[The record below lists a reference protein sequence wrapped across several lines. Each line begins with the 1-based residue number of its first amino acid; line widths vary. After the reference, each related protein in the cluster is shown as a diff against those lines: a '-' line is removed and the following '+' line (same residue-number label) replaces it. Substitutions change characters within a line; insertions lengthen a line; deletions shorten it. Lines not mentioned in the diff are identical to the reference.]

1 MIHTRAFRSP
11 AKELERVSR
20 NLMIQEHTSAL
31 LHNGQHVGTVLDLLH
46 VCVGTDPDPEQRSL
60 QPLGGELQQC
70 VQEVQPAILPH
81 DLRFLYRKSTT

>member
-46 VCVGTDPDPEQRSL
+46 VCVGTDPDPE
-60 QPLGGELQQC
+60 
-70 VQEVQPAILPH
+70 
-81 DLRFLYRKSTT
+81 